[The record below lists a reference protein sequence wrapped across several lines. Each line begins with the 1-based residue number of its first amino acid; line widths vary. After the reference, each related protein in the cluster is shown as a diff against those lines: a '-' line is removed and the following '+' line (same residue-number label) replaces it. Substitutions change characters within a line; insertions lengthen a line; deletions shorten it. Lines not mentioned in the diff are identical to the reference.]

1 VLCDGGT
8 ASRHVAKRGDVKA
21 SCRSYE
27 VEALTKGATLRS
39 AQLMAGPELI
49 VKFRCRCGDPAG
61 SRGWVARTDN
71 QNHQLSAPAS
81 PGSSPSPRCDANNHT
96 LPQSGRLLY
105 CVQHYA
111 ATGGIPEELLILPPG
126 AIQSCHL
133 IRIGLDCQIPLSA
146 AAWRLQSEKQ
156 AVRCGLPVIQ
166 ELCAFRPSRL
176 CQ

>member
-1 VLCDGGT
+1 MP
-8 ASRHVAKRGDVKA
+8 
-21 SCRSYE
+21 
-27 VEALTKGATLRS
+27 TLRS
-39 AQLMAGPELI
+39 VNGRFSIDRQNLVTGMETLR
-49 VKFRCRCGDPAG
+49 V
-61 SRGWVARTDN
+61 RGWVAGTDN
-71 QNHQLSAPAS
+71 ENHQRSAPGS

-111 ATGGIPEELLILPPG
+111 ATGGISEELLILPPG

-156 AVRCGLPVIQ
+156 AVRCGLPVTRAQ
-166 ELCAFRPSRL
+166 CAVDRLRHRLFVDSNRGFAENYEVLALCFIYLRA
-176 CQ
+176 